1 MSSGSQDFSLGT
13 SSQESSQGSQGSQ
26 NSLDSTASQGSPR
39 SRFQSIEDVRRLGAA
54 ALERSAKK
62 IEMRRSPDFVDTSP
76 KMTSQEVIERT
87 RLSPPI
93 QKALKTMDDSYYGRG
108 PNGGSRRMV
117 LTPRHFEH
125 HVTHHMRILKALKKK
140 TNKVN
145 KKKRTRGRK
154 QKQPRRRGKR
164 TARRS

>member
-13 SSQESSQGSQGSQ
+13 SSQESSQGSQ
-26 NSLDSTASQGSPR
+26 NSLDSTGAQGSPR

-54 ALERSAKK
+54 ALERSAKN
-62 IEMRRSPDFVDTSP
+62 IEMRRSPDFLDTSP
-76 KMTSQEVIERT
+76 KMTSQQIIERT

-93 QKALKTMDDSYYGRG
+93 QEALKKMDESYYGKD
-108 PNGGSRRMV
+108 PKGGNRRMI

-125 HVTHHMRILKALKKK
+125 HVTHHMRILNALKKK

-145 KKKRTRGRK
+145 KKKSTRGRK

>member
-1 MSSGSQDFSLGT
+1 MSSESQDFSLGT
-13 SSQESSQGSQGSQ
+13 NSQESSQGSQ
-26 NSLDSTASQGSPR
+26 NSLEFSSSQGSPR
-39 SRFQSIEDVRRLGAA
+39 SRFKSIEDVRRLGAEA
-54 ALERSAKK
+54 QQRSAKN
-62 IEMRRSPDFVDTSP
+62 IEMRRSPDFLDTSP
-76 KMTSQEVIERT
+76 KMTSQEIIERT

-93 QKALKTMDDSYYGRG
+93 QKALKTMDDSYYGKDTK
-108 PNGGSRRMV
+108 GGSRRMI
-117 LTPRHFEH
+117 LNPIHFEH
-125 HVTHHMRILKALKKK
+125 HVTHHTRVLKALKNK